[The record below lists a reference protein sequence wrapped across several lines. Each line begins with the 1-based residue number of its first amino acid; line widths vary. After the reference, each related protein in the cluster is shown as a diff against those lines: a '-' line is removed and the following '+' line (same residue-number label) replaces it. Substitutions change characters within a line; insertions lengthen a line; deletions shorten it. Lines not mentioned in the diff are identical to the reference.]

1 MPRANKTKKVR
12 GCRKGEKTTPMKDSS
27 QINAKKNLHGRR
39 AVEGKAFSR

>member
-1 MPRANKTKKVR
+1 
-12 GCRKGEKTTPMKDSS
+12 MKDSS